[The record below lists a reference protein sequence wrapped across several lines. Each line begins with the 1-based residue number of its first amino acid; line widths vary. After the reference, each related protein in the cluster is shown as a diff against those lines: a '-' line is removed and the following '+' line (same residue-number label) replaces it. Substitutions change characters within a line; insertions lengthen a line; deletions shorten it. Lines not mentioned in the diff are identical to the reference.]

1 MRKFIGIGVRA
12 LDSPD
17 RMIAATS
24 TGRDPAAWHV
34 PDLGAWPRDD
44 HHHHVAVVGAGIAGL
59 SAGALLASRGCKVLV
74 IEAHDRPGGNCT
86 SWTRRVRIGD
96 GSVRRFIFDAGVQD
110 ISGLGPDRPL
120 RRLLAAVG
128 ADGRIGW
135 RRVFHRYVQDGLCL
149 DFPDDP
155 TELESFLCRNFPDDA
170 RGITAFLAEIAAVYR
185 DLHTSLDENNGSPP
199 SGGTV
204 DEMLSWSARHR
215 HAARWMHRSYAEML
229 DAFISGG
236 RLKHLFTTIA
246 EYVTD
251 QPERLTVGEM
261 APLFGYYLEGGFYPA
276 GGSQKLADLLRTV
289 IAENGGSVRLRT
301 RAARFLIED
310 ERVAG
315 IVTASGVI
323 HHARLVIA
331 NGDVFTAMT
340 DLIGQWPLPSRYAQ
354 RMRALRRGPSAILAS
369 LALDFVPDL
378 PARAFVSADG
388 LHFGIGNPSVIDSS
402 LAPPGCAALTLL
414 CLLEEEESTRWFGLD
429 KPAYRKAKE
438 AFADRLIAAAETI
451 IPGLREGILYRQ
463 TAAPPTFTRYTRAG
477 NGNIYGAACG
487 QWRPPVKSPV
497 PGLLLAGAGCQN
509 GPGVE
514 AAVISGTAS
523 ANLIKKPPDTGGPT
537 KTHVMSAQT

>member
-1 MRKFIGIGVRA
+1 
-12 LDSPD
+12 
-17 RMIAATS
+17 MIAAAP

-34 PDLGAWPRDD
+34 PDLGTWPRGD
-44 HHHHVAVVGAGIAGL
+44 HHHHVVVVGAGIAGL
-59 SAGALLASRGCKVLV
+59 TAGALLASRGCKVLV

-86 SWTRRVRIGD
+86 SWTRRVRGRD

-110 ISGLGPDRPL
+110 ISGLGHGRPL

-128 ADGRIGW
+128 AESRIGW

-149 DFPDDP
+149 DFPEDP
-155 TELESFLCRNFPDDA
+155 AELENFLCRNFPDDA
-170 RGITAFLAEIAAVYR
+170 PGIAGFLAEIAAVYR
-185 DLHTSLDENNGSPP
+185 DLHASLDENGGSPP
-199 SGGTV
+199 SGGSV
-204 DEMLSWSARHR
+204 EAMQSWSTRYR
-215 HAARWMHRSYAEML
+215 HAARWMHRAYAEML
-229 DAFISGG
+229 DAFISSG
-236 RLKHLFTTIA
+236 RLKHVLTTIA

-301 RAARFLIED
+301 RAARFLLED
-310 ERVAG
+310 EHVAG
-315 IVTASGVI
+315 VVTATGMI
-323 HHARLVIA
+323 HRARLVIA
-331 NGDVFTAMT
+331 NGDVFTALT
-340 DLIGQWPLPSRYAQ
+340 DLVGQWPLPSRYAQ
-354 RMRALRRGPSAILAS
+354 RLRALRRGPSAILVS
-369 LALDFVPDL
+369 LGLDFVPDL

-388 LHFGIGNPSVIDSS
+388 LHFGIGNPSVIDPS

-414 CLLEEEESTRWFGLD
+414 CLLGEAESTRWFGMD
-429 KPAYRKAKE
+429 KPDYRKAKE
-438 AFADRLIAAAETI
+438 LFADRLIDATETI

-463 TAAPPTFTRYTRAG
+463 TAAPPTFTRYTGAG

-487 QWRPPVKSPV
+487 QWRPAVKSPV

-514 AAVISGTAS
+514 AAVISGIGC
-523 ANLIKKPPDTGGPT
+523 ANLIKKPPHTGGPT
-537 KTHVMSAQT
+537 KMPAISAQA